1 MVKKTIDKEK
11 CTACM
16 RCEDICANSHVITKG
31 EDGYPAF
38 TNELACI
45 ACGHCYAICPER
57 AITFTFSPGMD
68 PAEVTAPGAPIL
80 YPNGVPDAETIGTF
94 LFSSRSDRL
103 YADKPVE
110 KEKIE
115 KVIEAMM
122 RAPSA
127 GNEQNKH
134 YYVFADPAK
143 IAEIER
149 LQKAYYRTVL
159 NKLNTPLARRSTAL
173 MISMNAKKTGI
184 PFRTRYKNAL
194 AIVSNSSLLDNSA
207 VSYLKGAKVLLVIT
221 HDNKKG
227 MHQSFYQGDIRIAGT
242 YGILM
247 AKALGLATCW
257 MGLLEIAMGKDKK
270 IGEAMHI
277 DSHERMGGALV
288 LGYSDT
294 QWVCYPPRGPA
305 VPVWQ

>member
-1 MVKKTIDKEK
+1 MVNKTIDKEK

-38 TNELACI
+38 TNEMACI

-57 AITFTFSPGMD
+57 AITVTFNPGID
-68 PAEVTAPGAPIL
+68 PAEVTPPGAPIQ
-80 YPNGVPDAETIGTF
+80 YPNGFPDADTISTF

-149 LQKAYYRTVL
+149 LQKAYYKTVL
-159 NKLNTPLARRSTAL
+159 NKLNSPLAKRSTAL
-173 MISMNAKKTGI
+173 MISINTKNTGV
-184 PFRTRYKNAL
+184 PFRTRYKNSLAL
-194 AIVSNSSLLDNSA
+194 VSNGSLLDNSN
-207 VSYLKGAKVLLVIT
+207 VSYLKGAQVLLVIT
-221 HDNKKG
+221 HDRKKG

-247 AKALGLATCW
+247 AKALGLASCW
-257 MGLLEIAMGKDKK
+257 MGLLEIALDKDRK

-277 DSHERMGGALV
+277 ASHECVGGALV

-294 QWVCYPPRGPA
+294 DWVSYPPRGPA

>member
-1 MVKKTIDKEK
+1 MVRKTIDKEK

-57 AITFTFSPGMD
+57 AITFTFNPGMD
-68 PAEVTAPGAPIL
+68 PAEVTASGAPIQ
-80 YPNGVPDAETIGTF
+80 YPNGFPDADTISSF

-149 LQKAYYRTVL
+149 LQKAYYKTVL
-159 NKLNTPLARRSTAL
+159 NKLNSPLAKRSTAL
-173 MISMNAKKTGI
+173 MISINTKSTGV
-184 PFRTRYKNAL
+184 PFRTRYKNSLAL
-194 AIVSNSSLLDNSA
+194 VSNGSLLDNSN
-207 VSYLKGAKVLLVIT
+207 VSYLKGAQVLLVIT
-221 HDNKKG
+221 HDRKKR

-247 AKALGLATCW
+247 AKALGLASCW
-257 MGLLEIAMGKDKK
+257 MGLLEIALDKDRK

-277 DSHERMGGALV
+277 ASHECVGGALV

-294 QWVCYPPRGPA
+294 DWVSYPPRGPA